1 MTDDSRRRHL
11 TPEEAA
17 ELRRRARERRGY
29 ADPGAPRDP
38 SARPDRGDRGAR
50 RDPRAAGPRDAG
62 PRDAGRERPVG
73 RTGYQPRQQPEPLS
87 PEERARYAAR
97 DRRDPRAG

>member
-38 SARPDRGDRGAR
+38 SARPDRGDRGDR
-50 RDPRAAGPRDAG
+50 RDPRAAGGD
-62 PRDAGRERPVG
+62 RPVG

-97 DRRDPRAG
+97 DRRDP